1 MKEADPFPRLSNVSQ
16 HVYHVFLC
24 IFFVTRLYV
33 HTLIRS
39 YIRTYIRLYIRTYIR
54 TYIYT
59 FITKERKK
67 KYAINSLMYFYLK
80 KFFCNHVIIS
90 YIFSIN
96 FVTRNSYML
105 SASYSISNIYVSVLV
120 KSSFEDVFV
129 NCIQS
134 LDLFHRAKASSTST
148 IVSCVS
154 WRMR

>member
-1 MKEADPFPRLSNVSQ
+1 MKETDLFPRLSNVSQ
-16 HVYHVFLC
+16 HVLSRLPMY
-24 IFFVTRLYV
+24 FFCNEFI
-33 HTLIRS
+33 HTYTHTFIHT
-39 YIRTYIRLYIRTYIR
+39 YIHTFIYTYIYIRLYIRTYIHTYVHTYIR

-129 NCIQS
+129 NCI
-134 LDLFHRAKASSTST
+134 
-148 IVSCVS
+148 
-154 WRMR
+154 